1 MTRAF
6 FEALH
11 ADPWARDFLDL
22 AALNARASGAVEEA
36 LQRIRGTARSDPHA
50 LRSTSIVVLGPPG
63 AGKTHLFSRLRRRV
77 GPRAVF
83 IHIRPLV
90 HAEMTPRFILGEVVR
105 QLAFVTPQGIPQ
117 VSALVGSFLGQL
129 GGLGSDFPSTVLSG
143 YAGLE
148 PSERNARLE
157 ALLEQVLALWPEVD
171 EPYLLRLSRVPF
183 EPGPT
188 GRALLAW
195 LSGRDCDVAQLERIG
210 ATASLG
216 EEYAFA
222 ALRTLS
228 AVAALGS
235 PLVLVFDQLENL
247 IDADGAGPRLRA
259 YAHLAAECVDTLR
272 GGVLVHLALDSEWE
286 RGIEPSFNAS
296 QRSRIVMRK
305 ELLALPRAAERE
317 EFLRLL
323 LERVPEPHEAFP
335 WPLGAARLERLRSAP
350 GLTPRLLLLE
360 FRRALDGEIEEGV
373 GAPAELA
380 SCDPDP
386 ISSADLA
393 AAVSAAAEESGP
405 RDIEAEWLAQL
416 SSARDNVHAASE
428 DRVPLDAARLA
439 DGLLA
444 LGRFIAGLGVRA
456 EAKPPVCLAVEAQ
469 GSREALAILDQS
481 NHRSIATV
489 LTKLVAVSET
499 VRVVVVRESA
509 RELPPTWKETLRK
522 RSALLATGRARW
534 VDVDPEDCA
543 RMLALAALLQAARSG
558 EVTSAQGEQVEERE
572 VCSWVSE
579 RIDVASWPISV
590 ELTAAPERAPAAAQG
605 AAAGG
610 APVASTPSINAPV
623 VAGSPAA
630 GRAPL
635 DNAPAVAGSPAG
647 GRAPAASASV
657 ASARAASTLPTLRR
671 LRVASFERLVRE
683 VLRVDPGSTRAS
695 ILAELDAAGER
706 VRWLGRSVVFLRST
720 E

>member
-22 AALNARASGAVEEA
+22 ATLNARASGAVEDA
-36 LQRIRGTARSDPHA
+36 LQRIRAAARSDPHA
-50 LRSTSIVVLGPPG
+50 LRSTSLVVLGPPG

-105 QLAFVTPQGIPQ
+105 QLAFETPQGIAQ
-117 VSALVGSFLGQL
+117 VNALVGSFLGHL
-129 GGLGSDFPSTVLSG
+129 GGEGSGFPSTVLNV

-148 PSERNARLE
+148 PSERNERLQP
-157 ALLEQVLALWPEVD
+157 LLEQVLALWPEVD
-171 EPYLLRLSRVPF
+171 EPYLQRLSRVPF

-216 EEYAFA
+216 EEHAFA

-259 YAHLAAECVDTLR
+259 YAHLASECVDTLR
-272 GGVLVHLALDSEWE
+272 GAVLVHLALDSEWD

-296 QRSRIVMRK
+296 QRSRIVMRR

-335 WPLGAARLERLRSAP
+335 WPLGEARLERLRTEP
-350 GLTPRLLLLE
+350 GLTPRLLLLA
-360 FRRALDGEIEEGV
+360 FRNALDGEVDEGV
-373 GAPAELA
+373 GEPRGPAAGDNAPTSSVQPA
-380 SCDPDP
+380 ST
-386 ISSADLA
+386 SSAT
-393 AAVSAAAEESGP
+393 AEERGP

-416 SSARDNVHAASE
+416 ASARDTVHAASE

-444 LGRFIAGLGVRA
+444 LGRFAVGLGVRA
-456 EAKPPVCLAVEAQ
+456 EAKPPVCLSVEVN
-469 GSREALAILDQS
+469 GRREALAILDQS

-489 LTKLVAVSET
+489 LSKLVGVCERA
-499 VRVVVVRESA
+499 RVVVVRERA

-534 VDVDPEDCA
+534 LDIDPEDCA

-558 EVTSAQGEQVEERE
+558 EVTSARGEQLEEPE
-572 VCSWVSE
+572 VCAWVSE
-579 RIDVASWPISV
+579 RIDVGSWPISA
-590 ELTAAPERAPAAAQG
+590 ELAVVSDPAPATPPAARVVSAPAA
-605 AAAGG
+605 
-610 APVASTPSINAPV
+610 VS
-623 VAGSPAA
+623 
-630 GRAPL
+630 
-635 DNAPAVAGSPAG
+635 APA
-647 GRAPAASASV
+647 GRAPAASAPA

-683 VLRVDPGSTRAS
+683 VLRSDPHSTRAS

-706 VRWLGRSVVFLRST
+706 VRWLGRSVVFLRSN